1 MEFRRGS
8 GQGVKW
14 SQRRRQCKSEVFGYL
29 LTSSL
34 NSTAESDPKGLR
46 SRWAVGAMR
55 AGAEVSLRTWA
66 RRDGAVLSQ
75 END

>member
-14 SQRRRQCKSEVFGYL
+14 SQWRRECKSEVSGYF
-29 LTSSL
+29 LTSSSS
-34 NSTAESDPKGLR
+34 STAELDPKDLR

-66 RRDGAVLSQ
+66 RRDGAVLS
-75 END
+75 